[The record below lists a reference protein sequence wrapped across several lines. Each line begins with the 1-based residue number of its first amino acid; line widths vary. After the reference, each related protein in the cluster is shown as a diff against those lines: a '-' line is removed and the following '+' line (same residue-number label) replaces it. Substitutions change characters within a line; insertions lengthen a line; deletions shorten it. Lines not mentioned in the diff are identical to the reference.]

1 MTSKQDSSDSTA
13 STPRRWQPKSP
24 AQVVLEQ
31 IAKQERRVNDLKAEL
46 KKEEQELQKLQQA
59 KKIFEGAT

>member
-1 MTSKQDSSDSTA
+1 MTPKQDSPESAA
-13 STPRRWQPKSP
+13 STPRRWVPKTP

-31 IAKQERRVNDLKAEL
+31 IAKQERKVNDLKAEL

-59 KKIFEGAT
+59 KKIFEGTT

>member
-1 MTSKQDSSDSTA
+1 MTPKQDSSE
-13 STPRRWQPKSP
+13 STPRRWVPKTP

-31 IAKQERRVNDLKAEL
+31 IAKQERKVNDLKAEL

-59 KKIFEGAT
+59 KKIFEGTT